1 MFLQFYNLM
10 QPEYWILVMP
20 TILLALYA
28 QYKVKAAYAHWSR
41 VRNASGLTGA
51 EAAAEMLR
59 RAGVT
64 DVRIEQTR
72 GWLSDHYD
80 PRERVLRLSPGVYG
94 GRSVAAVGIA
104 AHEAGHALQDATDY
118 AFLGFRNAIVPFAS
132 LGSWLSI
139 PMIFLGVLFN
149 MTGLLLAGIV
159 VFAGLVVF
167 QVLTLPVE
175 LDASHRAKEALP
187 QYGVITSPEEVRGVS
202 AVLNAAALTYV
213 AATIQALAT
222 LLYYVMIFA
231 GRRD

>member
-1 MFLQFYNLM
+1 MFMQIYNFM

-28 QYKVKAAYAHWSR
+28 QYKVKMAYAKWSR
-41 VRNASGLTGA
+41 IGNASGLTGA
-51 EAAAEMLR
+51 EAAREMLR
-59 RAGVT
+59 RAGLT

-104 AHEAGHALQDATDY
+104 AHEAGHALQHATDY

-132 LGSWLSI
+132 LGSWLSM
-139 PMIFLGVLFN
+139 PMIFLGIFFNVSGLF
-149 MTGLLLAGIV
+149 LVGIV
-159 VFAGLVVF
+159 VFAGIVVF
-167 QVLTLPVE
+167 QFITLPVE
-175 LDASHRAKEALP
+175 FNASSRAKEALP
-187 QYGVITSPEEVRGVS
+187 QYGVITRPEEIRGVS
-202 AVLNAAALTYV
+202 EVLNAAALTYV
-213 AATIQALAT
+213 AATIQAVAT
-222 LLYYVMIFA
+222 LLYYVMLFS